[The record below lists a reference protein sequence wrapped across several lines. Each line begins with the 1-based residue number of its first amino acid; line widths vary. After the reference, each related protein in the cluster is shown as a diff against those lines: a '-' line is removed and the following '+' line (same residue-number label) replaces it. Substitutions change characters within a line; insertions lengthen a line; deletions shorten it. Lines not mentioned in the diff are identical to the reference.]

1 MVAKNRCLTGIEVLD
16 NELNGGIPAGSIVL
30 ISGASGVGK
39 TTLCMQYCYEGTLH
53 GENAVFLSLEE
64 PVEFVKNSAKLF
76 GWDFENLEKTKKIA
90 FVKYDPY
97 RIEDIFDILD
107 SKIREINAKRVVVD
121 SISALGIHVRDQ
133 AELRSMIFNLSTILR
148 KLDCTALLVSEI
160 VPGTPGISRYGVE
173 EFVVDGVIVLYYERI
188 QSTFTRA
195 IQIWKL
201 RGSSHSTTIHPYN
214 ITSSGI
220 NVSANEEAV
229 IRGR

>member
-1 MVAKNRCLTGIEVLD
+1 MMIERVKTGVPGLD
-16 NELNGGIPAGSIVL
+16 EIMNGGIPKDQIILIAGT
-30 ISGASGVGK
+30 SGTGK

-53 GENAVFLSLEE
+53 DENAVFLSLEE
-64 PVEFVKNSAKLF
+64 PVEFIKNSAKLF
-76 GWDFENLEKTKKIA
+76 GWDFEKLERTKKIA
-90 FVKYDPY
+90 FVIYDPY

-121 SISALGIHVRDQ
+121 SISALGIHIRDQ

-188 QSTFTRA
+188 QSSFVRA

-201 RGSSHSTTIHPYN
+201 RGSSHSMKIHPYN

-220 NVSANEEAV
+220 NVSASEEAV